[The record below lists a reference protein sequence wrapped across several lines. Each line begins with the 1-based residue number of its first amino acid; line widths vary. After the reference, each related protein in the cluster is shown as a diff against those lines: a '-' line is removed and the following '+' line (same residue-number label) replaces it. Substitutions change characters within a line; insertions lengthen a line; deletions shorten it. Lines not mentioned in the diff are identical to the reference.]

1 MSSHHTLAV
10 GFLRK
15 KNSRKQIS
23 KFLDAFDYLT
33 VFESKINEMANS
45 EKDAVVNELYQNIT
59 GKNISAIDSRAFRPS
74 DDVGIDF
81 TDGG

>member
-1 MSSHHTLAV
+1 MW
-10 GFLRK
+10 
-15 KNSRKQIS
+15 
-23 KFLDAFDYLT
+23 KFLDAFDHLT